1 MKVEGE
7 GERRTVKVSVAV
19 KNTGKVAGDEVVQ
32 LYVKS
37 PEGSGDRRL
46 HHLEGFK
53 RVTLAP
59 GESKTVTFAL
69 TKNQLA
75 QFGMDGRQKLAKGAY
90 TLFVGG
96 GQPGFFEGG
105 QTAQVKF

>member
-1 MKVEGE
+1 MKKLMVLGAAALAASQVLAIPTDA
-7 GERRTVKVSVAV
+7 RRAEARTKA
-19 KNTGKVAGDEVVQ
+19 
-32 LYVKS
+32 
-37 PEGSGDRRL
+37 
-46 HHLEGFK
+46 
-53 RVTLAP
+53 
-59 GESKTVTFAL
+59 KTVTFAL
-69 TKNQLA
+69 TKDQLA